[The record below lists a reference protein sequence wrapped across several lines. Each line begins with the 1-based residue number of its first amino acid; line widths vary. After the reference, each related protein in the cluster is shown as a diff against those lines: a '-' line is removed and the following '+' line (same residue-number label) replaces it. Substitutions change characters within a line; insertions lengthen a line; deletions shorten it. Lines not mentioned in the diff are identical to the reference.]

1 MRHPV
6 ARSLALLV
14 AASCGGGQR
23 AAEPPSARAPELAAV
38 APGCDGDRLRAFDPG
53 IEGLVQTSVAQRPVP
68 DPPLARTH
76 ERACEIVESDETCQ
90 ALARHDV
97 VAADA
102 RAEIGEVSIWG
113 ERDGW
118 LATLE
123 VDGVRQSLRVADERD
138 VLVEAR
144 RLQARGHQVVPV
156 EGHIV
161 YRADGRK
168 AIVHYE
174 VPVPGAVTPKR
185 WELELRGPVGEGRD
199 VAATMER
206 LQQEA
211 QRAELVIV
219 RFEVDV
225 ESGISVL
232 MVCP

>member
-6 ARSLALLV
+6 VRSLALLV

-38 APGCDGDRLRAFDPG
+38 APGCDGDRLKAFDPG
-53 IEGLVQTSVAQRPVP
+53 IAGLAQASVAQRPVP

-76 ERACEIVESDETCQ
+76 ERACTIVESDATCQ

-102 RAEIGEVSIWG
+102 QAAIGAVSIAG

-118 LATLE
+118 SATLE
-123 VDGVRQSLRVADERD
+123 VDGVRHSLRVADERD

-156 EGHIV
+156 EGHVV

-168 AIVHYE
+168 AIVRYE
-174 VPVPGAVTPKR
+174 VPVSGAVPPMR
-185 WELELRGPVGEGRD
+185 WELELRGPVGEGRE